1 MARKA
6 HTLCQAIDLLLRG
19 KVAESVDL
27 CSQRVKGLEMM
38 MNGVHYTVAQQQ
50 ELLPK
55 EGITRPNTSQ
65 VSGSGT
71 KSPRSWSCSGRSGET
86 LWGQVNAKPADRRLG
101 QERGEEGR
109 QKREARQRRSEEG
122 RNRKSRRARG
132 QGELERTPDLWAE
145 AGEIDDVAMQSDV
158 APAGTW
164 CSLRRWDAGWGC
176 RATCRIEALYPL
188 GPTSYGFKNF

>member
-55 EGITRPNTSQ
+55 EGITIPT
-65 VSGSGT
+65 T
-71 KSPRSWSCSGRSGET
+71 
-86 LWGQVNAKPADRRLG
+86 AKF
-101 QERGEEGR
+101 QEV
-109 QKREARQRRSEEG
+109 A
-122 RNRKSRRARG
+122 RRAREAG
-132 QGELERTPDLWAE
+132 RAQAE
-145 AGEIDDVAMQSDV
+145 AARPYGGRSMPSQRTDDWGKSAGKKGDRKGKPGRGDQKKGETEKAEGREGKGS
-158 APAGTW
+158 
-164 CSLRRWDAGWGC
+164 
-176 RATCRIEALYPL
+176 
-188 GPTSYGFKNF
+188 